1 MSVREYVDR
10 HKKVVTVAAIALV
23 ALATLGTVV
32 RARSNG
38 AKYLT
43 AAVRPLLPE
52 QGLTATGA
60 GQG

>member
-23 ALATLGTVV
+23 ALATLGMVV

-43 AAVRPLLPE
+43 AAVRRPLP
-52 QGLTATGA
+52 G
-60 GQG
+60 

>member
-32 RARSNG
+32 RALSG
-38 AKYLT
+38 ARCRGR
-43 AAVRPLLPE
+43 A
-52 QGLTATGA
+52 
-60 GQG
+60 

>member
-1 MSVREYVDR
+1 MSVREYVEQ
-10 HKKVVTVAAIALV
+10 HKKLVTIAVVALV
-23 ALATLGTVV
+23 VLATLGMVV

-43 AAVRPLLPE
+43 AAVRPLLPG
-52 QGLTATGA
+52 QGLIATGA

>member
-1 MSVREYVDR
+1 MSVREYVEQ
-10 HKKVVTVAAIALV
+10 HKKLGTMAVIALV
-23 ALATLGTVV
+23 ALATLGMVV

-43 AAVRPLLPE
+43 AAVRPLLPG
-52 QGLTATGA
+52 QGLIATGA